1 MPSDRLAFAS
11 FAVETFLYGLYLAVA
26 LLSLFLLHR
35 RSRETKPFAGASA
48 TSIPLLVGPW
58 ALIVCITAHWTCGF
72 VRIFTAFFLQNE
84 GQAPDNYLAS
94 ELPLHAAQK
103 VFLLATI
110 MLWDLTMTYRLYII
124 FHRQRS
130 VLVFPAVVIVGFVA
144 CAVGVFVQLFK
155 HDPMTLH
162 TLGGHWV
169 VSDYA
174 LSLSMNIYST
184 AMITWRILRQSRFS
198 FRSGGPSVSVSLAIF
213 IESAAI
219 GILHG
224 FFFVA
229 TYLAQ
234 HPAHNF
240 AVDSGPP
247 VYGLALA
254 LINLRVALGIPS
266 QASSRSDLDNLSGL
280 ASGVV
285 FAPASTDRHVH
296 SVALALGRAGESADL
311 EDSRV
316 DVNMSS
322 SVTK

>member
-26 LLSLFLLHR
+26 LLSLFLLYR

-58 ALIVCITAHWTCGF
+58 ALIVCVTAHWTCGF

-84 GQAPDNYLAS
+84 GQAPGNYLAS

-130 VLVFPAVVIVGFVA
+130 VLVFPAVVIVGFVGA
-144 CAVGVFVQLFK
+144 KSSWRA
-155 HDPMTLH
+155 
-162 TLGGHWV
+162 LGCKRLCLVLEHEHLQHW
-169 VSDYA
+169 SDK
-174 LSLSMNIYST
+174 T
-184 AMITWRILRQSRFS
+184 PRAMITWRILRQSRFS

-285 FAPASTDRHVH
+285 FAPASTDMHVH

>member
-1 MPSDRLAFAS
+1 M
-11 FAVETFLYGLYLAVA
+11 T
-26 LLSLFLLHR
+26 
-35 RSRETKPFAGASA
+35 SR
-48 TSIPLLVGPW
+48 
-58 ALIVCITAHWTCGF
+58 
-72 VRIFTAFFLQNE
+72 
-84 GQAPDNYLAS
+84 
-94 ELPLHAAQK
+94 
-103 VFLLATI
+103 
-110 MLWDLTMTYRLYII
+110 
-124 FHRQRS
+124 
-130 VLVFPAVVIVGFVA
+130 
-144 CAVGVFVQLFK
+144 
-155 HDPMTLH
+155 
-162 TLGGHWV
+162 
-169 VSDYA
+169 
-174 LSLSMNIYST
+174 
-184 AMITWRILRQSRFS
+184 
-198 FRSGGPSVSVSLAIF
+198 
-213 IESAAI
+213 
-219 GILHG
+219 LHG

>member
-26 LLSLFLLHR
+26 LLSLFLLYR
-35 RSRETKPFAGASA
+35 RSRETKHFAGAGT

-58 ALIVCITAHWTCGF
+58 ALIVCIIAHWTCGF
-72 VRIFTAFFLQNE
+72 VRIFTAFFVQNE
-84 GQAPDNYLAS
+84 GQAPGNYLAS

-110 MLWDLTMTYRLYII
+110 MLWDLTMTYRLFII

-130 VLVFPAVVIVGFVA
+130 VLVFPVVVIVGFVA
-144 CAVGVFVQLFK
+144 CAIGVFVQLFK

-174 LSLSMNIYST
+174 LSLST

-198 FRSGGPSVSVSLAIF
+198 FRSGGPSV
-213 IESAAI
+213 
-219 GILHG
+219 LHG

-266 QASSRSDLDNLSGL
+266 QATSRSDLDNLSGL

-322 SVTK
+322 SITK